1 MDPNVEPWIYPLFYP
16 FGTRGWHK
24 NISYVHKQN
33 KKVTRNDYHKYR
45 IAIRNEFNVFL
56 MGRRLFQ
63 QWVVDSYVKTEK
75 DRLNYLRNNQKQL
88 RAESYQGLI
97 DHLNKCR
104 NSENNDNTTNIG
116 KMIILPSSFS
126 GSPRNMLQ
134 HYQDS
139 MAIVR
144 KFGKPDIFV
153 TMTCNPNWLE
163 IKENLFSKQTA
174 ADRPDIV
181 TRVFNIKKN
190 ALIDM
195 IVKER
200 HFGEVLAY
208 VYVIEFQKRGLP
220 HMHMLITLAEK
231 YKITT
236 PQMVDKYICAEI
248 PNESDDPILYDIITK
263 NMLHGPCGNWCI
275 VNGKCSKHYP
285 KKFQQETTMDEN
297 CYPYYRRRDLGIIF
311 TRSQG
316 SHFTNEHV
324 VPYNRI
330 LSKRFNSHIN
340 VEIISSIKSV
350 KYLYKYVYKGHDEAL
365 ITINGNVSNS
375 DNNATIQYDEIY
387 NHIETRYV
395 GPAEAV
401 WRILSK
407 PLQEKSHS
415 IIRLP
420 IHLPNQQNLLINND
434 CDEAEIRNVL
444 EKQTM
449 LIDFFAL
456 NARDQNARKYIYTDI
471 PYHYV
476 FKKENRSNTF
486 HWVQRQKQ
494 FKVISRM
501 YSVSPSQVELFH
513 LRLLLTK
520 VKGPKSYEDI
530 RTVNGHTYDT
540 YMNTCLALGLIED
553 DNEWERALGEAESW
567 MMPYQLRYL
576 FVRILLHC
584 YPMYPDKLWE
594 KFKKSMSEDYT
605 INLGSILGEKKAYFH
620 INSILCDEG
629 SHISNFPNMPQ
640 MTDWEYVDDN
650 GTIQENNH
658 RGAQQYQTLNEQQKE
673 ISKNRNI
680 CTMAYTGIAAT
691 LLPNGKTLHKTFNL
705 PVPLFSDSSSNIKYN
720 SKQGEYL
727 KNIDVFIWDEAPMAP
742 KYALEVIDRTLRDMM
757 NSEVPF
763 GGKVMILGGDFRQL
777 LPVKKNSTRTEL
789 VSLSIKYSYL
799 WQYFHQF
806 TLTQN
811 MRTLPSEVEFS
822 KFLLNV
828 GDGTLN
834 DNNDNLTLPNQS
846 RNVDVNRINNETVQL
861 LDYDTEKVFTSID
874 STENCDNGDIDDV
887 ILPEYLNTLNP
898 PNFPFHE
905 LILRKF
911 CIVMLLRNLN
921 ISEGLC
927 NGTRL
932 MILELGNNILKCKI
946 LNGDKS
952 GEIAFISR
960 ITLYCEDIYPF
971 TFKRRQFP
979 IVLAFAITIN
989 KAQGQTFDM
998 IGIDLTKD
1006 IFNHGQL
1013 YVAFSRVRSWETLH

>member
-1 MDPNVEPWIYPLFYP
+1 MGRRKMNLTPEEEIEHKRRRRENNAEAARRYRAKRKNQKALTTDTNLLHDMNSNGNTSHSSNVLLGNSTLQSPSTANGIFNVNLPIVINTVTE
-16 FGTRGWHK
+16 
-24 NISYVHKQN
+24 NISSSFTNTRSISEHYIGKMDVYCCHCNAKHFNAEKVANKGMSFNDCCHHGEVKLDPLPDFPAFLKSLFENTHPKSNNFFQYAQEALEIRLKNNIECDSEILKELDTFMRQNNVFADSYQMMAKELNKQCSNSNNSNDDPELHLMFTLKPGVDKRRFNFQRENEVAVIFSTTADGEIPESYVSVIN
-33 KKVTRNDYHKYR
+33 KNTKSYITQNDYHKYR

-116 KMIILPSSFS
+116 KMIILPSLFS

-139 MAIVR
+139 IAIVR

-350 KYLYKYVYKGHDEAL
+350 KYLYKYVYKGHDKAL

-375 DNNATIQYDEIY
+375 DNNAIF
-387 NHIETRYV
+387 R
-395 GPAEAV
+395 PAEAV

-449 LIDFFAL
+449 LIDFFVL

-705 PVPLFSDSSSNIKYN
+705 PVPLFSDSSSNIK
-720 SKQGEYL
+720 
-727 KNIDVFIWDEAPMAP
+727 
-742 KYALEVIDRTLRDMM
+742 
-757 NSEVPF
+757 
-763 GGKVMILGGDFRQL
+763 
-777 LPVKKNSTRTEL
+777 
-789 VSLSIKYSYL
+789 
-799 WQYFHQF
+799 
-806 TLTQN
+806 
-811 MRTLPSEVEFS
+811 
-822 KFLLNV
+822 
-828 GDGTLN
+828 
-834 DNNDNLTLPNQS
+834 
-846 RNVDVNRINNETVQL
+846 
-861 LDYDTEKVFTSID
+861 
-874 STENCDNGDIDDV
+874 
-887 ILPEYLNTLNP
+887 
-898 PNFPFHE
+898 
-905 LILRKF
+905 
-911 CIVMLLRNLN
+911 
-921 ISEGLC
+921 
-927 NGTRL
+927 
-932 MILELGNNILKCKI
+932 
-946 LNGDKS
+946 
-952 GEIAFISR
+952 
-960 ITLYCEDIYPF
+960 
-971 TFKRRQFP
+971 
-979 IVLAFAITIN
+979 
-989 KAQGQTFDM
+989 
-998 IGIDLTKD
+998 
-1006 IFNHGQL
+1006 
-1013 YVAFSRVRSWETLH
+1013 